1 MDFEWDENKNQKNIS
16 KHGVD
21 FNQAKEVF
29 SDKKRTI
36 SPDQRAN
43 YGEDRWKTVGSI
55 LGAIFSVIYTIR
67 QTTIRIISARK
78 ANKKE
83 RRDYFNQ

>member
-1 MDFEWDENKNQKNIS
+1 MNFDWDENKNQKNIA

-29 SDKKRTI
+29 QDKKRTI
-36 SPDQRAN
+36 SPDKRIN

-67 QTTIRIISARK
+67 NTTIRIISARR
-78 ANKKE
+78 ASRKE
-83 RRDYFNQ
+83 RKEYFNQ